1 MQAVTIEKLRE
12 ANMDHDAVIA
22 INEVTVLIVVAGIGI
37 VALIG
42 AFLFVSASAIL
53 SGNRENPERFRKLK
67 S

>member
-1 MQAVTIEKLRE
+1 
-12 ANMDHDAVIA
+12 MDHEAVIA

-42 AFLFVSASAIL
+42 AFLFVSANAIL